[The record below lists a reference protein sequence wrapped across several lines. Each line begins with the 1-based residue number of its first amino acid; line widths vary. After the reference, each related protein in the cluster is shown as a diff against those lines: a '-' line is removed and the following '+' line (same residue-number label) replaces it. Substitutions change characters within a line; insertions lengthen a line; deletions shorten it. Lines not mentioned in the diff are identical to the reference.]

1 MLSAAFT
8 LSYRVADEWL
18 TPMDKE
24 ILEDGPVK
32 DLATVASRKTSL
44 LEAYP
49 MPRGGV
55 VKMGDNVT
63 VRVILKDTRA
73 TPVLTGGHEVLVWMV
88 GKGPRGR
95 AAAVDVVDLRNGTY
109 VTSLP
114 MLWSG
119 KVEVRAALVRTR
131 EFRRVLLT
139 LMDTMKMIQLTV
151 AAFVSGKTEQV

>member
-55 VKMGDNVT
+55 VKVGDNVT

-95 AAAVDVVDLRNGTY
+95 AAAVDVVDLRNGTC